1 MRKEEAEE
9 VIKIMLS
16 ADGGCEY
23 CVAELLESFCTGFP
37 DYKELAK
44 TAFRDRFGIKLEDF
58 LKDRYKYAR

>member
-23 CVAELLESFCTGFP
+23 CVADLLQLFCTRFP
-37 DYKELAK
+37 DYKEPAEK
-44 TAFRDRFGIKLEDF
+44 AFRDRFGIRLEDF
-58 LKDRYKYAR
+58 LKGRRA